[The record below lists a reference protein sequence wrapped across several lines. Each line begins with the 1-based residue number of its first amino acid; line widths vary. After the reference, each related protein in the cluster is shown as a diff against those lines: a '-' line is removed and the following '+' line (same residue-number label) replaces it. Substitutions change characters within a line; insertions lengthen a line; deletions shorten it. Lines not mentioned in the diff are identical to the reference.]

1 MIARTGTSRRGGA
14 VLETAIVLPILL
26 LMSFGLVEFADFF
39 YLRHILQGAAREGA
53 RAAILAGVA
62 DPNAAVTQALTAAGL
77 DTANYTITTTP
88 SDLSSASP
96 GDEIQVI
103 VEGTWSVIGL
113 RPMRLINGD
122 TKVRGS
128 AIMMKEGNLTP

>member
-1 MIARTGTSRRGGA
+1 MNASPTKFRRGGA

-39 YLRHILQGAAREGA
+39 YLKHILQGAAREGA

-62 DPNAAVTQALTAAGL
+62 DPNAAVTQALTTAGL
-77 DTANYTITTTP
+77 NTANYTITTTP
-88 SDLSSASP
+88 EDLSSAAA
-96 GDEIQVI
+96 GDEIQVV

-113 RPMRLINGD
+113 RPMRLISGD
-122 TKVRGS
+122 AKVRGS